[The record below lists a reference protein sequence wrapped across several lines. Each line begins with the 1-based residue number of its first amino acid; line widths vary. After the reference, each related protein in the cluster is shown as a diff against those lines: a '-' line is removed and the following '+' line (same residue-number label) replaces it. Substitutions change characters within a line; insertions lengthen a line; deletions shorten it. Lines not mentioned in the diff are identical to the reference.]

1 MQMVIVEVLP
11 LLFVNL
17 LQVVEVVADQPVDN
31 QLNQEVLV
39 EVQVVVFLVPV
50 LDQEMLEVLIHLKE
64 IQEVLLT
71 LLEEQQME
79 LLQAVEDLVQQEMT
93 VLQWPLLLNQDL
105 VVMERQIILQEVV

>member
-17 LQVVEVVADQPVDN
+17 LQVVEVVADQLVDN

-39 EVQVVVFLVPV
+39 EVQVVVLLVPV
-50 LDQEMLEVLIHLKE
+50 LDQEMLEGLIHLKE

>member
-17 LQVVEVVADQPVDN
+17 LQVVEVVADQLVDN

-39 EVQVVVFLVPV
+39 EVQVVVLLVPV

>member
-1 MQMVIVEVLP
+1 MQMVILEVLP

-17 LQVVEVVADQPVDN
+17 LQVVEVVADQLVDN

-39 EVQVVVFLVPV
+39 EAQVVVLLVPV

-64 IQEVLLT
+64 IQEALLT
-71 LLEEQQME
+71 LLEGQQME